1 MARRG
6 HGEGTIS
13 KKKNGKW
20 LAQVSIGTERF
31 TKTLETRKDA
41 VDWIRAQSDQVK
53 NGLTSDGAKMTVEVL
68 IVSWLK
74 IKETKSR
81 PATIEQYDRIRRL
94 YINPHLGKL
103 QLRELSAARIQSFYT
118 ILQSKNKGL
127 RTIELCH
134 IVLHGLLSHALRLGL
149 IHRNWTEAV
158 ECPRPEKKEMQI
170 WNESQV
176 NQFLAATGNDIFY
189 RFAFFTGMR
198 RGELIGLQWKD
209 VDWKNCMI
217 KVERQ
222 VYKPMKGSF
231 IIQPP
236 KTKNGRRSIRL
247 GPGLMEALS
256 NHYKYTISRMIA
268 IAGPDDW
275 KDHDLIFPSSVGT
288 PKNGYQISKDFK
300 RKVAEVG
307 LPEIRFHD
315 IRHTAASIMIMYGIP
330 PMQVAAILGQSVQVL
345 FDTYAHYIPNDQ
357 EKISTLM
364 DEITT
369 TTTINLNPVKN
380 VIHNPERS

>member
-1 MARRG
+1 VARRG

-13 KKKNGKW
+13 KKPNGKY

-41 VDWIRAQSDQVK
+41 IDWIRAKSDLVK
-53 NGLTSDGAKMTVEVL
+53 NGGTSEGTKKSIEEFID
-68 IVSWLK
+68 SWLN
-74 IKETKSR
+74 IKATKSR

-94 YINPHLGKL
+94 YINPHLGKI
-103 QLRELSAARIQSFYT
+103 QLRELTAARIQSFYT
-118 ILQSKNKGL
+118 ILQSKGTGL

-158 ECPRPEKKEMQI
+158 ECPRPEKSEMQI

-209 VDWKNCMI
+209 VDWKNSMI

-236 KTKNGRRSIRL
+236 KTERGRRAIRL
-247 GPGLMEALS
+247 GPGLMGALRD
-256 NHYKYTISRMIA
+256 HYKYTIPRMIA

-275 KDHDLIFPSSVGT
+275 KDHDLIFPSTVGT
-288 PKNGYQISKDFK
+288 PKN
-300 RKVAEVG
+300 V
-307 LPEIRFHD
+307 
-315 IRHTAASIMIMYGIP
+315 
-330 PMQVAAILGQSVQVL
+330 
-345 FDTYAHYIPNDQ
+345 
-357 EKISTLM
+357 
-364 DEITT
+364 
-369 TTTINLNPVKN
+369 
-380 VIHNPERS
+380 